1 MLLWAFGIVP
11 NAGVYVKVLAKVQ
24 VKRIIDAFQ
33 DLTVIDAHSASK
45 LQCKLH

>member
-11 NAGVYVKVLAKVQ
+11 NAGVYANVLAKVQ

-33 DLTVIDAHSASK
+33 DLTGIDARSASK
-45 LQCKLH
+45 L